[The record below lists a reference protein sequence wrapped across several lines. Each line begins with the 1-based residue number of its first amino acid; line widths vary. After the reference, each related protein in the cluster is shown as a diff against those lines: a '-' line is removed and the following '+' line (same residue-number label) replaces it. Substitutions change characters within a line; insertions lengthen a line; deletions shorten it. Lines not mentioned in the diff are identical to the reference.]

1 MHKILFL
8 DRDGCIIQEPQPDQQ
23 VDSLEKLEFVPGS
36 IFALARIARELDY
49 LLVMVTNQD
58 GLGTA
63 SFPEETFW
71 PAQNKMLKTLEN
83 EGVVFH
89 AIHIDRS
96 FRHENL
102 PTRKPGIALLKDYLN
117 GDFDLLNSYVVGDRL
132 TDMQLA
138 KNLGAKGILIQNQS
152 GMEAETIP
160 GLVLQHA
167 VGTEYNPEGQALDI
181 ELIAENWDQIYTHL
195 KLPPRRV
202 QHRRATRETDILIE
216 LNLDGTGKSE
226 IQTGL
231 GFFDHMLDQ
240 LARHGSFDLK
250 IETRGDLH
258 IDEHHSIEDTALALG
273 EAFAKALGD
282 KRGIERY
289 GFALPMDDAMAQIAL
304 DFGGRPW
311 LVWDA
316 TFRRERIGE
325 MPTEMFMH
333 FFKSFSDASRC
344 NLNIRVEGEN
354 EHHKIEAI
362 FKAFAKALK
371 MSVKRDPNNPEL
383 PTTKGVL

>member
-1 MHKILFL
+1 MQKILFL

-23 VDSLEKLEFVPGS
+23 VDSLEKLEFLPGA

-58 GLGTA
+58 GMGTD
-63 SFPEETFW
+63 SFPENTFW
-71 PAQNKMLKTLEN
+71 PAHNKMLKTLEN

-89 AIHIDRS
+89 EIHIDRS
-96 FRHENL
+96 FKHENL
-102 PTRKPGIALLKDYLN
+102 PTRKPGTALLSEYLN
-117 GDFDLLNSYVVGDRL
+117 GAFDLKHSFVIGDRL

-138 KNLGAKGILIQNQS
+138 QNLGAQGILLQNLGGIQ
-152 GMEAETIP
+152 AENTP

-167 VGTEYNPEGQALDI
+167 VGTEYNPAGQALDLA
-181 ELIAENWDQIYTHL
+181 LIADNWEQIYQFL

-202 QHRRATRETDILIE
+202 QHRRSTRETDISID

-226 IQTGL
+226 IHTGL

-240 LARHGSFDLK
+240 LARHGGLDLSIK
-250 IETRGDLH
+250 TLGDLH

-273 EAFAKALGD
+273 EAFAKALGE

-289 GFALPMDDAMAQIAL
+289 GFTLPMDDALAQVAL

-311 LVWDA
+311 LVWDT

-325 MPTEMFMH
+325 MPTEMFLH
-333 FFKSFSDASRC
+333 FFKSFSDAARC
-344 NLNIRVEGEN
+344 NLNIRATGEN

-362 FKAFAKALK
+362 FKSFAKALK
-371 MSVKRDPNNPEL
+371 MSIKRDPNNHEL
-383 PTTKGVL
+383 PSTKGIL

>member
-202 QHRRATRETDILIE
+202 QHRRVTRETDILIE

>member
-1 MHKILFL
+1 MQKILFL

-23 VDSLEKLEFVPGS
+23 VDSLEKLSFLPGS
-36 IFALARIARELDY
+36 IFALARMARELDY

-63 SFPEETFW
+63 SFPEDTFW
-71 PAQNKMLKTLEN
+71 PAHLKMMKTLEN

-89 AIHIDRS
+89 AVHIDRS

-102 PTRKPGIALLKDYLN
+102 PTRKPGIAMLTDYLN
-117 GDFDLLNSYVVGDRL
+117 GDFDLQNSFVIGDRL

-138 KNLGAKGILIQNQS
+138 QNLGAKGILLQNHTAI
-152 GMEAETIP
+152 EAAKEP

-167 VGTEYNPEGQALDI
+167 VGMEYSPEGQTINI
-181 ELIAENWDQIYTHL
+181 ELIADHWEQIYQFL
-195 KLPPRRV
+195 RLPPRKV
-202 QHRRATRETDILIE
+202 QHRRKTRETDILIE
-216 LNLDGTGKSE
+216 LNLDGTGQSE
-226 IQTGL
+226 IHTGL

-240 LARHGSFDLK
+240 LAKHGGFDLK

-273 EAFAKALGD
+273 EAFAQALGD

-289 GFALPMDDAMAQIAL
+289 GFTLPMDDALAQVAL

-311 LVWDA
+311 LVWEA
-316 TFRRERIGE
+316 SFQRERIGE
-325 MPTEMFMH
+325 MPTEMFLH
-333 FFKSFSDASRC
+333 FFKSFSDAARC
-344 NLNIRVEGEN
+344 NLNIRAEGQN

-362 FKAFAKALK
+362 FKAFAKSLK
-371 MSVKRDPNNPEL
+371 MSVKRDPNNREL

>member
-1 MHKILFL
+1 MKKILFL
-8 DRDGCIIQEPQPDQQ
+8 DRDGCIILEPQPDQQ
-23 VDSLEKLEFVPGS
+23 VDSLEKLEFVPGA

-58 GLGTA
+58 GLGTP
-63 SFPEETFW
+63 SFPEDDFW
-71 PAQNKMLKTLEN
+71 PAHHKMLKTLEN

-89 AIHIDRS
+89 AVHIDRS

-102 PTRKPGIALLKDYLN
+102 NTRKPGTALLTPYLN
-117 GDFDLLNSYVVGDRL
+117 GAFDLENSFVVGDRL

-138 KNLGAKGILIQNQS
+138 KNLGTKGILIQNQT
-152 GMEAETIP
+152 GIAAEATP

-167 VGTEYNPEGQALDI
+167 VGTEYNPEGQAIDI
-181 ELIAENWDQIYTHL
+181 ELVTESWEQIYQFL
-195 KLPPRRV
+195 KLPPRKV
-202 QHRRATRETDILIE
+202 EHRRTTRETDISIE

-250 IETRGDLH
+250 IETHGDLH

-273 EAFAKALGD
+273 EAFSKALND

-289 GFALPMDDAMAQIAL
+289 GFTLPMDDALAQVAL

-325 MPTEMFMH
+325 MPTEMFLH
-333 FFKSFSDASRC
+333 FFKSFSDAARC
-344 NLNIRVEGEN
+344 NLNIRATGEN

-371 MSVKRDPNNPEL
+371 MSVKRDPNNHEL
-383 PTTKGVL
+383 PTTKGIL